1 MATLDLLLA
10 QSGFMLVS
18 PWKPFLLLITLAGWA
33 WVISN
38 VYDKHAARF
47 YLAQTAWNIGHLSA
61 GLLALAVALLL
72 PWKHEAAFWVGWLLM
87 IVILVGDLA
96 AYAIS
101 ANRDERV
108 PAEHRISL
116 GFVTKMLAA
125 SKERKKGKQNA
136 QAKLVIRF
144 PDKSVLPVPAPESA
158 ELANRLV
165 AEELFLKALAARAS
179 QLEIIPSG
187 KDGSYVTRLMIDGV
201 GQNAETFP
209 GPTALK
215 LIDFW
220 KSAAKLDVADRR
232 RKLVGEANV
241 EFGTGKSKLR
251 VTSVGVSGG
260 MRLML
265 LVEPEKA
272 VKRKIEDLGLLPEQM
287 AELKAI
293 ADGPRGVTLL
303 GGQPDTGRT
312 TTFYSVIQ
320 LHDAY
325 TGTLQTIET
334 EPQLALEGIRHTHF
348 DPTAEGADYATSV
361 RSLLRRDP
369 DLLSVAELPDAATA
383 KEIAK
388 ADLERT
394 RVYIALRADNA
405 LQAVEG
411 YMKAVGDNELAAKGL
426 RGVLCQKILRKLC
439 TNCRVAYPPT
449 TDMLKK
455 MGVPATEKVQQLFK
469 KGGQVL
475 IKNKPETCPVCGGGG
490 YVGQEAIFE
499 VYGIDEAGRA
509 ALQEGNFAALKAEW
523 RKRNLPSIQ
532 QAAIRKAIAGITSVD
547 EVTRV
552 MSPPAGPVASAAP
565 AAPLAPRKP
574 E

>member
-47 YLAQTAWNIGHLSA
+47 YLAQTAWNIGHLTA

-87 IVILVGDLA
+87 IVILVADLA
-96 AYAIS
+96 AYAFS

-116 GFVTKMLAA
+116 GVIAKMLAA
-125 SKERKKGKQNA
+125 SRERRKGKQDA
-136 QAKLVIRF
+136 QVKLVIRF
-144 PDKSVLPVPAPESA
+144 PDKSVLPVPAAESPELVTRIAA
-158 ELANRLV
+158 EDM
-165 AEELFLKALAARAS
+165 FLKALAARAS
-179 QLEIIPSG
+179 QVEITPAG
-187 KDGSYVTRLMIDGV
+187 KDGSYVARQMVDGV
-201 GQNAETFP
+201 GQNTETFAA
-209 GPTALK
+209 PTAAK

-220 KSAAKLDVADRR
+220 KSSAKLDVADRR

-241 EFGTGKSKLR
+241 EFGAGKTKLR
-251 VTSVGVSGG
+251 VTSVGVTGG
-260 MRLML
+260 MRLTL

-272 VKRKIEDLGLLPEQM
+272 VRRKLEQLGLLPEQM

-303 GGQPDTGRT
+303 AGQADTGRT
-312 TTFYSVIQ
+312 TTFYSVMQ

-334 EPQLALEGIRHTHF
+334 EPQLALEGIRHTLF

-369 DLLSVAELPDAATA
+369 DLLSVAELPDATTA

-394 RVYIALRADNA
+394 RIYISVRADNA

-411 YMKAVGDNELAAKGL
+411 YVKAVGDNELAAKGL

-439 TNCRVAYPPT
+439 TNCRVSYPPT

-499 VYGIDEAGRA
+499 VYSIDEAGRA
-509 ALQEGNFAALKAEW
+509 ALQEGNLTALKAEW

-552 MSPPAGPVASAAP
+552 MSPPAAP
-565 AAPLAPRKP
+565 AAVPAAPRKS